1 MDYELQMLTLL
12 GTKTYRYTNEKLD
25 YSTSVKPRIGFT
37 KKEDTPVL
45 IPGLRKAALCLFLE
59 RNRRLNVFSKSYKL
73 NNLCS

>member
-37 KKEDTPVL
+37 KKEDTHGPDS
-45 IPGLRKAALCLFLE
+45 G
-59 RNRRLNVFSKSYKL
+59 S
-73 NNLCS
+73 